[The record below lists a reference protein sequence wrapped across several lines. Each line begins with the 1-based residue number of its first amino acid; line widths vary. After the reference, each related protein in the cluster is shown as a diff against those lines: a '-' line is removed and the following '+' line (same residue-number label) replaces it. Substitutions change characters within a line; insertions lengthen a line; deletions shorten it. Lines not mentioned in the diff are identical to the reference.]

1 MGQGM
6 YPRDDQ
12 QPYHLPLASYKAY
25 KEDMIWWD
33 GWKGGKT
40 NGRNVSSTQGEYT
53 LGGCCTVRLRM
64 QVQAGDEARGVQGP
78 ARLGLVSSRSAEV
91 ESGSGTAGNGGNGA
105 PDCFHT
111 YVDGDDKTAGW
122 PTGGPVVSWQGSS

>member
-40 NGRNVSSTQGEYT
+40 NGRNVSSTQGECP
-53 LGGCCTVRLRM
+53 LRGCCTVRPRM
-64 QVQAGDEARGVQGP
+64 QVQAGDEARGVQGC
-78 ARLGLVSSRSAEV
+78 ARLGLVGPSNVEV
-91 ESGSGTAGNGGNGA
+91 EPGR
-105 PDCFHT
+105 
-111 YVDGDDKTAGW
+111 
-122 PTGGPVVSWQGSS
+122 